1 MMRRTYARLIP
12 ASALILAS
20 GLIFASS
27 LTAASVSDENF
38 DAAEKAVAAKQ
49 WDTALGYFE
58 SALKADPDSLRNASE
73 YRMATLQRA
82 LSMQPAVKG
91 LAHEGKPEAFDREI
105 AFFDKLTKEHPQ
117 SANAFLNYGFCYV
130 DKIPAAGTI
139 GQVVL
144 ANTSLSLF
152 TKSIDLKSSWI
163 GLYTRGNS
171 YLYWPKLFG
180 HGADAVA
187 DLEKAYEIQKKEP
200 KKNLHVRVLV
210 ALGDAYWKTDAKEK
224 ARATWK
230 EGLKEFPDNKGLK
243 DRMDKD
249 GDDLDDYI
257 ADVLDP
263 GKRVDTDIRELWSG
277 Q

>member
-1 MMRRTYARLIP
+1 MMRRTYAHLIP

-20 GLIFASS
+20 SLIFASS

-38 DAAEKAVAAKQ
+38 DAAEKALAAKQ

-58 SALKADPDSLRNASE
+58 SSLSADPDSLRNASE
-73 YRMATLQRA
+73 YRLATLQRA
-82 LSMQPAVKG
+82 LEMQPAVKG
-91 LAHEGKPEAFDREI
+91 LAHEGKPESFDREI
-105 AFFDKLTKEHPQ
+105 AFFEKLTKDHPQ

-171 YLYWPKLFG
+171 YLYWPKIFG

-200 KKNLHVRVLV
+200 KKSLHVRVLI
-210 ALGDAYWKTDAKEK
+210 ALGDAYWKTDAKDK
-224 ARATWK
+224 ARVIWK
-230 EGLKEFPDNKGLK
+230 EGLKQFPDSKGLK
-243 DRMDKD
+243 ERMDKD

-257 ADVLDP
+257 ATVLDP
-263 GKRVDTDIRELWSG
+263 GKRVDTDLRELWSG

>member
-1 MMRRTYARLIP
+1 MTRRTYAC
-12 ASALILAS
+12 
-20 GLIFASS
+20 LIFAST
-27 LTAASVSDENF
+27 LVCATGVNAASVSDENF
-38 DAAEKAVAAKQ
+38 EAAEKALAAKQ

-58 SALKADPDSLRNASE
+58 SSLTADPDSMRNASE

-82 LSMQPAVKG
+82 LALQPAVKG
-91 LAHEGKPEAFDREI
+91 LAHEGKPESFDREL
-105 AFFDKLTKEHPQ
+105 AFFEKLTKDHPQ

-144 ANTSLSLF
+144 ANNSLSLF

-171 YLYWPKLFG
+171 YLYWPKIFG
-180 HGADAVA
+180 HGGDAVA

-200 KKNLHVRVLV
+200 VKSLHVRVLI

-224 ARATWK
+224 ARTIWR
-230 EGLKEFPDNKGLK
+230 EGVRQFPDNKGLK
-243 DRMDKD
+243 ERMARD

-257 ADVLDP
+257 ATVLDP
-263 GKRVDTDIRELWSG
+263 GKRVDTDLRELWSG